1 MALNTN
7 WSGDQT
13 ANSQGRF
20 RPFSDDNPRPQPKK
34 IETSETKVEGDPI
47 THKRIE
53 RILW

>member
-1 MALNTN
+1 MAINTN
-7 WSGDQT
+7 WSG
-13 ANSQGRF
+13 QGGRGEDGKF

-34 IETSETKVEGDPI
+34 IETSETKVDGDPI